1 MIPMGRL
8 STEPTPA
15 DFISPDDLD
24 PPDALTDYE
33 LGGRALNDPSEGLQ
47 VHVWRGYVEGN
58 GKVYLE
64 APGQPSTLIFTAA
77 GITEMRFTF
86 DQNMRPFIAYT
97 QNLRPKIRWYD
108 TVAGENVIT
117 QLTDGDR
124 NLRCALD
131 DKRDMQTS
139 QGTNDIILAY
149 VRGTSLY
156 YRQQRDRYENEY
168 LLTDAI
174 PAPFFLRFG
183 MNKAGRLQFEFL

>member
-1 MIPMGRL
+1 MGRL
-8 STEPTPA
+8 STSAVYAPFNE
-15 DFISPDDLD
+15 PDDIESEN
-24 PPDALTDYE
+24 ALEDWE
-33 LGGRALNDPSEGLQ
+33 LGGRALNDSSEGLQ
-47 VHVWRGYVEGN
+47 VHTWHGFALSN
-58 GKVYLE
+58 GQVYLE

-108 TVAGENVIT
+108 TVGGGNVIT

-139 QGTNDIILAY
+139 QGANDIILTY
-149 VRGTSLY
+149 LRGSSLY
-156 YRQQRDRYENEY
+156 YRQQRDRYGVEY
-168 LLTDAI
+168 LLTNSI
-174 PAPFFLRFG
+174 PAQYLLRFG
-183 MNKAGRLQFEFL
+183 MNRIGRLQWEFV